1 MKLSFKI
8 AYRFLQNNKTQTLLI
23 ALAIGIGISIQIF
36 LGMLIQN
43 LQDDLVNNTIGGSSH
58 LTLKAE
64 NNDIIEDSNNLKE
77 KLKTIDNRII
87 TSIEVLDRPG
97 LISKDKKS
105 LSVLL
110 RGFNLKEAEEIYK
123 FNDKLI
129 EGNIPVSNNEILVG
143 TLLSDELEAKVGSK
157 IKLLTPENETVD
169 VLISGIV
176 DFKVEA
182 LNKNYIIT
190 DLKTIRNIYNTS
202 ENSITAIET
211 QVGNKNI
218 FDVEEISNT
227 ILNETNNE
235 YQVSNWI
242 QANESLLSGLKG
254 QSASSYTIQV
264 FIVLSVIVAIASIL
278 AINVMQKTKQIGI
291 LKAMGITD
299 KMASSIFIIQGVIL
313 GLIGAL
319 LGTIMGISL
328 FKIFTIAVKN
338 SDGTPLISG
347 NINLM
352 FIAVS
357 IIIAI
362 CACVI
367 SSIIPARKSLK
378 LNPVEAIRL

>member
-8 AYRFLQNNKTQTLLI
+8 AYRFLKNNKTQTLLI